1 MASDT
6 QEHNGASAVNEDH
19 VTPPPDN
26 TSSPNLPSSPTSE
39 DKEIQHTKGTKEIT
53 PPPSDDMENKVKP
66 DVNPGTRNRKEK
78 ATQTVTRK
86 DDTALFLI
94 IVFLVLA
101 LFFTMPAKLESNK
114 KDVGTETNE
123 DSTTS
128 DNDNTGE
135 RPVRQ
140 KLKET
145 TIAGNTETSKHTDTS
160 DSRSTSRGRASRKR
174 SFDDL
179 QTDNNDAASESKDE
193 SGHRRKRS
201 RDSKEPTTPPPEQSK
216 EADDKS
222 KILSP
227 KKKRSLDQLEKD
239 DEKAQEPAGKATFEN
254 ALAEPEKKRHRDNSQ
269 ERRSS
274 GESKDEASKPSLP
287 SAFANTSAVSPFA
300 SLAPKSKKEEEAPKA
315 THVTSASAFASSTFG
330 AFASSAQSPFGSL
343 GSSSSSIFK
352 STPTTE
358 AEKPASPGFAAAAGS
373 SPFAASTP
381 SGASGFGTLG
391 SGFSG
396 FAAAAPKPGG
406 GLTSFAA
413 PGGPGLLGSEKAK
426 PFGAAADSSD
436 EEHEQD
442 EAKPGS
448 ELPTFEKDKEDERFF
463 EQPIE
468 TGEEEEVTY
477 FSCKAKLFGF
487 SGKEW
492 KERGL
497 GTFKVNVREPTGEGK
512 KTARLIM
519 RADGVLR
526 VMLNTPIFNGMTVG
540 DATGKEPSTKQLHLA
555 SLENGRSVPLLL
567 RTGSND
573 IAKELYHVVRKL
585 QEEL

>member
-6 QEHNGASAVNEDH
+6 QEHN
-19 VTPPPDN
+19 
-26 TSSPNLPSSPTSE
+26 E
-39 DKEIQHTKGTKEIT
+39 DKEPQ
-53 PPPSDDMENKVKP
+53 
-66 DVNPGTRNRKEK
+66 NP
-78 ATQTVTRK
+78 K
-86 DDTALFLI
+86 D
-94 IVFLVLA
+94 
-101 LFFTMPAKLESNK
+101 
-114 KDVGTETNE
+114 TNE
-123 DSTTS
+123 DPTTS

-145 TIAGNTETSKHTDTS
+145 TIAGNPEVSENTDSS

-179 QTDNNDAASESKDE
+179 QTDNNDAAAESKDE
-193 SGHRRKRS
+193 NGHRRKRS
-201 RDSKEPTTPPPEQSK
+201 RDSKELTTPPPEQSK
-216 EADDKS
+216 DVDDKS

-227 KKKRSLDQLEKD
+227 KKKRSIDQLEKD
-239 DEKAQEPAGKATFEN
+239 DAKIEEPAGKATYEN
-254 ALAEPEKKRHRDNSQ
+254 GLSEPEKKRHRDNSQ
-269 ERRSS
+269 ERSAA
-274 GESKDEASKPSLP
+274 EASKDEASKPSLP

-300 SLAPKSKKEEEAPKA
+300 SLAPKSKKEEEAPKT

-330 AFASSAQSPFGSL
+330 AFASSTQSPFGSL
-343 GSSSSSIFK
+343 GASTSSVFK
-352 STPTTE
+352 STSTTE
-358 AEKPASPGFAAAAGS
+358 SEKPATTGFAAAAGP
-373 SPFAASTP
+373 SPFAAAATSST
-381 SGASGFGTLG
+381 SAFGTLG

-413 PGGPGLLGSEKAK
+413 PGGPGIIGAEKAK
-426 PFGAAADSSD
+426 PFGSSGDNSD
-436 EEHEQD
+436 EEGEQD

-468 TGEEEEVTY
+468 TGEEEETTY

-497 GTFKVNVREPTGEGK
+497 GTFKVNVKEPKGDGK

-526 VMLNTPIFNGMTVG
+526 VMLNTPIFKGMTVG

-573 IAKELYHVVRKL
+573 LAKELYHVIQKL

>member
-19 VTPPPDN
+19 VTSPPDN

-66 DVNPGTRNRKEK
+66 EVNPGTRNRKEK
-78 ATQTVTRK
+78 ATQTITRK
-86 DDTALFLI
+86 DDAALFIILAFLLI
-94 IVFLVLA
+94 A
-101 LFFTMPAKLESNK
+101 LFFTMPAKLESNM
-114 KDVGTETNE
+114 KDVGTDTNE

-145 TIAGNTETSKHTDTS
+145 TIAGNTDTSKNTDTS

-179 QTDNNDAASESKDE
+179 QTENNDAASESKDE
-193 SGHRRKRS
+193 NGHRRKRS
-201 RDSKEPTTPPPEQSK
+201 RDSKEPTTPPAEQSK
-216 EADDKS
+216 EANDAS

-239 DEKAQEPAGKATFEN
+239 DAKAEEPAGKVTSKN
-254 ALAEPEKKRHRDNSQ
+254 GLAEPEKKRHRDNSQ

-274 GESKDEASKPSLP
+274 GEIKDEASKPSLP

-300 SLAPKSKKEEEAPKA
+300 SLAPKSKTEEPPKA

-343 GSSSSSIFK
+343 GSSTPSIFK
-352 STPTTE
+352 SPPTTE
-358 AEKPASPGFAAAAGS
+358 SEKPASPGFAAAAGAS
-373 SPFAASTP
+373 SFAASAT
-381 SGASGFGTLG
+381 SGTSGFGTLG

-426 PFGAAADSSD
+426 PFGSAPDSSD
-436 EEHEQD
+436 EEGEQE

-497 GTFKVNVREPTGEGK
+497 GTFKVNVREPIGEGK

-540 DATGKEPSTKQLHLA
+540 DPTGKEPSTKQLHLA